1 MAKKAEK
8 YELKEKDEVLKK
20 VEKYETFEAEVASA
34 GGFSSGEL

>member
-1 MAKKAEK
+1 MKKAEK
-8 YELKEKDEVLKK
+8 YELKEKEVLKK